1 MQLKRLEAYG
11 FKSFA
16 DKITIDFDQGITAIV
31 GPNGSGKSNITDAI
45 RWVLGEQNV
54 RNLRGTKAEDIIFT
68 GSASR
73 KALGVAEVTLVFAN
87 DGTLP
92 VDFREVMVT
101 RRLYRS
107 GESEFYINRSRCR
120 LKDIYNL
127 FADTGIGHD
136 GMSIIGQN
144 RIDDILNSRPEER
157 RAFFEETAGITK
169 YRNRK
174 RESVRKLTDTENNL
188 VRVQDI
194 IHEIENQLEP
204 LARHAEKTRIYNGL
218 HEEYQRYKLTKLAQ
232 DYAREAGQKQAND
245 GKLTQLQDEVIAAEA
260 KVQSLAAEKE
270 RLNKEII
277 DLENAMQ
284 AQAEKNE
291 SLRQKMA
298 VADQE
303 AAKLQER
310 RQELNHEIAE
320 AIAEMTRL
328 AEQEKQQKQDLAL
341 LDEFLTKEQAKQKDY
356 SQRIR
361 TLEEQSQAVNKEK
374 EAQFAVWTAKQQEL
388 ALAER
393 DLENGADGQEG
404 RESELQQAR
413 ENCSSGKNCR
423 PNCRNHS
430 RLRPTMPVNARS
442 SCRRPSRPG
451 QQRKTSCGL
460 LATRPV
466 TLPAG

>member
-1 MQLKRLEAYG
+1 MRCKILQLKRLEAYG

-73 KALGVAEVTLVFAN
+73 KALGVAEVSLFFAN

-92 VDFREVMVT
+92 VDFREVVVT

-144 RIDDILNSRPEER
+144 RIDDILNSRPEDR

-218 HEEYQRYKLTKLAQ
+218 QEEFRRCKLSKLAN
-232 DYAREAGQKQAND
+232 DYAQEAAKKQEND
-245 GKLTQLQDEVIAAEA
+245 EKLAALRDEAVGADTL
-260 KVQSLAAEKE
+260 VQAVAAEKE

-277 DLENAMQ
+277 DLERALQ
-284 AQAEKNE
+284 EQAEKNE
-291 SLRQKMA
+291 NLRQKMEGA
-298 VADQE
+298 AQE
-303 AAKLQER
+303 LAKLHERQDQSDGARQKILDR
-310 RQELNHEIAE
+310 RQELNHEIAQAVADILIDFGGVDIDMDE
-320 AIAEMTRL
+320 LRIRGVLADGTRL
-328 AEQEKQQKQDLAL
+328 PVPETAAQGN
-341 LDEFLTKEQAKQKDY
+341 DE
-356 SQRIR
+356 IR
-361 TLEEQSQAVNKEK
+361 RCHGMICRLFPVHARKAK
-374 EAQFAVWTAKQQEL
+374 EALHA
-388 ALAER
+388 
-393 DLENGADGQEG
+393 
-404 RESELQQAR
+404 
-413 ENCSSGKNCR
+413 
-423 PNCRNHS
+423 
-430 RLRPTMPVNARS
+430 
-442 SCRRPSRPG
+442 
-451 QQRKTSCGL
+451 
-460 LATRPV
+460 
-466 TLPAG
+466 

>member
-188 VRVQDI
+188 IRVQDI

-204 LARHAEKTRIYNGL
+204 
-218 HEEYQRYKLTKLAQ
+218 
-232 DYAREAGQKQAND
+232 
-245 GKLTQLQDEVIAAEA
+245 
-260 KVQSLAAEKE
+260 
-270 RLNKEII
+270 
-277 DLENAMQ
+277 
-284 AQAEKNE
+284 
-291 SLRQKMA
+291 
-298 VADQE
+298 
-303 AAKLQER
+303 
-310 RQELNHEIAE
+310 
-320 AIAEMTRL
+320 
-328 AEQEKQQKQDLAL
+328 
-341 LDEFLTKEQAKQKDY
+341 
-356 SQRIR
+356 
-361 TLEEQSQAVNKEK
+361 
-374 EAQFAVWTAKQQEL
+374 
-388 ALAER
+388 
-393 DLENGADGQEG
+393 
-404 RESELQQAR
+404 
-413 ENCSSGKNCR
+413 
-423 PNCRNHS
+423 
-430 RLRPTMPVNARS
+430 
-442 SCRRPSRPG
+442 
-451 QQRKTSCGL
+451 
-460 LATRPV
+460 
-466 TLPAG
+466 